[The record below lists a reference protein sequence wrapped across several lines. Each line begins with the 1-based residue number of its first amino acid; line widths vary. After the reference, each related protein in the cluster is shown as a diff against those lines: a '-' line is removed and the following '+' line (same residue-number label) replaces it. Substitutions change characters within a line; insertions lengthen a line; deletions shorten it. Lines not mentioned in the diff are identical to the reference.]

1 MIEALNEVAEEYR
14 EKAESPG
21 LTNRQR
27 DFYNAAHLG
36 AMKALNRALSARNRR
51 AKQIREQKT

>member
-1 MIEALNEVAEEYR
+1 MIEALNEVANEYR

-21 LTNRQR
+21 LSPRQQ

-36 AMKALNRALSARNRR
+36 ALKALNRALSARNRR
-51 AKQIREQKT
+51 AKEIREQKL